1 MDDLKNSASNVR
13 PWIGVQ
19 VRSVDEESA
28 RYLGLESVSGAL
40 VAGVIPGSP
49 AAKAGLQQWDVI
61 IEFNGNK
68 INTAEDL
75 VAAIKAYPTGSGAEM
90 LVVRKRQLLTVTV
103 TISEKPKNMK

>member
-1 MDDLKNSASNVR
+1 M
-13 PWIGVQ
+13 IGVQ

-40 VAGVIPGSP
+40 VAGVISGSP

-68 INTAEDL
+68 INTADDL
-75 VAAIKAYPTGSGAEM
+75 VAAIKAYPTGSTSEM